1 MAKISQL
8 DHEFASYA
16 ATEAG
21 RLLLEIRAGKHNL
34 DSSNLDL
41 GAYGDV
47 QSHELLV
54 QLISDQ
60 FPDDMILSEEANEDP
75 RRISKD
81 RVWIIDPL
89 DGTREYCIKGRTDWA
104 VHVALSNFGMPEV
117 GAVALPNFGKTYSTL
132 NPPQTP
138 LSTGPIKIVYS
149 RTRTVPVAEFLSKEM
164 NGELLRMGSAGA
176 KSMAVI
182 NGDADIYVHAGGQ
195 YEWDSCAPVAVAL
208 ASGIHASRLD
218 GTPLRY
224 NQKDLHVPDL
234 LICRKELVDP
244 VLTLL
249 R

>member
-1 MAKISQL
+1 MAKTSEL

-21 RLLLEIRAGKHNL
+21 KLLLEIRDGSHNL
-34 DSSNLDL
+34 SSSNLDL
-41 GAYGDV
+41 GAYGDI
-47 QSHELLV
+47 QSHGLLV
-54 QLISDQ
+54 KLISDQ
-60 FPDDMILSEEANEDP
+60 FPNDMILSEEGSEDQN
-75 RRISKD
+75 RTSKE

-89 DGTREYCIKGRTDWA
+89 DGTREYCIEGRSDWA
-104 VHVALSNFGMPEV
+104 VHVALSNNGIPEV
-117 GAVALPNFGKTYSTL
+117 GAVALPSFGMTYSTFR
-132 NPPQTP
+132 PPHTP
-138 LSTGPIKIVYS
+138 IASDTIRIIYS
-149 RTRTVPVAEFLSKEM
+149 RTRSVPVAEFLSEEL
-164 NGELLRMGSAGA
+164 NGDLFRMGSAGA
-176 KSMAVI
+176 KSMAVV
-182 NGDADIYVHAGGQ
+182 NGDADIYVHSGGQ

-234 LICRKELVDP
+234 LICRKELADP